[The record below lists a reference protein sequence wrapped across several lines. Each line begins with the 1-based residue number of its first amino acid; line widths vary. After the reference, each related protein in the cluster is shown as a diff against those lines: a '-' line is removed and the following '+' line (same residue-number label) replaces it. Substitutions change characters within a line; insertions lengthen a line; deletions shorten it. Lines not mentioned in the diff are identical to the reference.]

1 MLCRKLKDKN
11 QTGQQQKQAFTD
23 QGKID
28 VLKYKKANIS
38 TKKLVEFLTE
48 KFMDCLQSSL
58 WRAKNDICG
67 FINYT
72 HLLFCSTRS
81 LTIRP
86 FL

>member
-48 KFMDCLQSSL
+48 KFMDCLPIFV
-58 WRAKNDICG
+58 A
-67 FINYT
+67 
-72 HLLFCSTRS
+72 S
-81 LTIRP
+81 LTI
-86 FL
+86 LIYSSVQLVL